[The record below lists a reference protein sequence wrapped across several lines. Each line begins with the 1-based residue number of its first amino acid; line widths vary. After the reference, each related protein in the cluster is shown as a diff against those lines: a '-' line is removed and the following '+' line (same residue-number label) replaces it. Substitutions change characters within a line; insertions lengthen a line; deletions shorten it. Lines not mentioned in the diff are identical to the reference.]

1 MIYQHLI
8 RHDRQWERLVGAFHG
23 GRLAH
28 AHIFYGPPGSG
39 KQAHA
44 IELAALVNCHD
55 PDDDGA
61 CHECP
66 SCAKFHTLQHPN
78 LEIVVPL
85 PRRVAINKHDP
96 ALKALK
102 PADLDRLV
110 EELAVK
116 AEDPYHRIQL
126 DGAQSI
132 LINSVRDIRR
142 GILLTPAEAGWRSYL
157 IFEAEKLCAPNPA
170 AANALLKI
178 LEEPPP
184 RTLFVLVTDR
194 VHLMLDTIRSRC
206 LGLHFPP
213 LPPEQVAR
221 YLTEQAGV
229 GQKEAGILAQVT
241 GGNLPQARLLAGDDG
256 DLSQGVEQL
265 LAALLTPR
273 PKGWQ
278 ALVDRLARQHRS
290 HPQEFAYT
298 IRLLQ
303 LWLRD
308 LMVLERAGDKER
320 VLFDDRLDELEQQR
334 AAWPASD
341 WGVAAM
347 AVEQALGLLE
357 RNINPSLVLVNL
369 ILDIRGAAKG
379 KVMPRPETAF
389 T

>member
-8 RHDRQWERLVGAFHG
+8 RRDQQWERLVTAFHN

-28 AHIFYGPPGSG
+28 AHIFHGPPGSG

-44 IELAALVNCHD
+44 IELAALVNCHN
-55 PDDDGA
+55 PGDDGA
-61 CHECP
+61 CQACP
-66 SCAKFHTLQHPN
+66 SCAKFRTLQHPN

-85 PRRVAINKHDP
+85 PRRVAITKDDP

-102 PADLDRLV
+102 PSDLNQLI
-110 EELAVK
+110 EQLALK
-116 AEDPYHRIQL
+116 AADPYHRIQV

-142 GILLTPAEAGWRSYL
+142 GIRLTPAEAGWRSYL
-157 IFEAEKLCAPNPA
+157 IFEAEKLCAPNPT

-194 VHLMLDTIRSRC
+194 VQLMLDTIRSRC
-206 LGLHFPP
+206 LGLYFPP
-213 LPPEQVAR
+213 LPPEQVAQ

-229 GQKEAGILAQVT
+229 GPQEAGILAQVT
-241 GGNLPQARLLAGDDG
+241 GGNLPQAQLLAGEDG

-278 ALVDRLARQHRS
+278 TLVDRLVRQHRS
-290 HPQEFAYT
+290 RPQEFAYT
-298 IRLLQ
+298 MRLLQ

-308 LMVLERAGDKER
+308 LMVLARAGDKEL
-320 VLFDDRLDELEQQR
+320 VLFDNRLDELEQHL

-357 RNINPSLVLVNL
+357 RNINPSLVLVNM

-379 KVMPRPETAF
+379 KVLPRPQSAIA
-389 T
+389 